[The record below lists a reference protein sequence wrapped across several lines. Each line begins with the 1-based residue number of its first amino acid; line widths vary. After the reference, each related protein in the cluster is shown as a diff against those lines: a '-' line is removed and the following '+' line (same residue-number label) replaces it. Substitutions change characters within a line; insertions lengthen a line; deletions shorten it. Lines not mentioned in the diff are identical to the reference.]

1 MGNHAWCLLLLVTFM
16 ACSTLMLPACSL
28 MPLSSSVVASMAL
41 FAPLLDGLNAHLSIL
56 HGDVRWCFPA
66 ATWGQM
72 KLGHL
77 SADGVRGGNIAPSF
91 DGASGGI
98 SR

>member
-1 MGNHAWCLLLLVTFM
+1 VLTVARDLHGVFHTDAACLLVDATVVIGCGLL
-16 ACSTLMLPACSL
+16 
-28 MPLSSSVVASMAL
+28 MAL